1 MQSLPIY
8 WNQFLSYFHLSRER
22 IKRER
27 EEMLKAIL
35 TFLIFNLAISP
46 TRSNTHFIHKSC
58 NTTLYPELCYLY
70 LSPFSTRIGTS
81 PRLLAQT
88 ALAAT
93 LSTTRKTLK
102 TLRTY
107 TKTHKMTKKE
117 LGAMKDCLEEIDD
130 SAYELHLSMV
140 EMGKVRSGPNFL
152 YNMNSIETWVS
163 AALTDDDTCIDG
175 FSEHGMNG
183 EVKTMVRKHVST
195 ISHLASIALAFVNK
209 YANG

>member
-1 MQSLPIY
+1 
-8 WNQFLSYFHLSRER
+8 
-22 IKRER
+22 
-27 EEMLKAIL
+27 MLKAIL

-93 LSTTRKTLK
+93 LSNTRKTLK

-107 TKTHKMTKKE
+107 TKTHKMTKRE

-140 EMGKVRSGPNFL
+140 EM
-152 YNMNSIETWVS
+152 
-163 AALTDDDTCIDG
+163 DG
-175 FSEHGMNG
+175 FSERGMNG